1 MSINSE
7 NHYRQQTTR
16 IQKQFLLS
24 VFVFIDSLV
33 ISALQD
39 SGGYAISRSNNL
51 ELHLGCHTCRLRYF
65 TLVCLWWGQT
75 IGCSVGRCTVTW
87 LPNFLG
93 RVDLLSYGAP
103 QACVSR
109 ARRAPLRTELIYTF
123 RVGLNFGESI
133 LNIQVATTALL
144 QVSLYFSDAQITK
157 FSYPQCT
164 VHRCALESFAKNVCG
179 EPRRSKRQNKFMPH
193 CSHFV
198 SGDLKSFVY
207 AQLAS

>member
-1 MSINSE
+1 MSKNLEKYYNTSDNTDTE
-7 NHYRQQTTR
+7 T
-16 IQKQFLLS
+16 
-24 VFVFIDSLV
+24 
-33 ISALQD
+33 ISAFRFRLYWLFRCLCFTTLEWQCD
-39 SGGYAISRSNNL
+39 FRPNNL
-51 ELHLGCHTCRLRYF
+51 EFHLGCHTCRLRYF

-93 RVDLLSYGAP
+93 RVELLSYGAP

-164 VHRCALESFAKNVCG
+164 VHRSARESFAKNVCG
-179 EPRRSKRQNKFMPH
+179 EPRRSKRQNRFMSRG
-193 CSHFV
+193 SHFV

>member
-1 MSINSE
+1 MWRRITIL
-7 NHYRQQTTR
+7 QTTR

-33 ISALQD
+33 VSALQD
-39 SGGYAISRSNNL
+39 SGGYAISRPNNL
-51 ELHLGCHTCRLRYF
+51 ELHLGCHTCWLTYF
-65 TLVCLWWGQT
+65 TLVCLWCGQT
-75 IGCSVGRCTVTW
+75 VSCSVGRCTVTW

-93 RVDLLSYGAP
+93 WVDLLSYG
-103 QACVSR
+103 
-109 ARRAPLRTELIYTF
+109 APLRTELIYTF
-123 RVGLNFGESI
+123 RDGLNFGEGI

-144 QVSLYFSDAQITK
+144 QASLYFSDAQITK

-164 VHRCALESFAKNVCG
+164 VHRCARESFAKNACG
-179 EPRRSKRQNKFMPH
+179 EPRRLKRQNKFMPH
-193 CSHFV
+193 GSHFV